1 MIKTYLFDSFY
12 SKFSSMNSLKTFF
25 SIILLIGIS
34 FAQSARDMEAE
45 NPASDNWQENY
56 RSIEAGKSKVNIYS
70 NAAVADIFV
79 WNYTWLS
86 TERTFPAIIS
96 LPTDNKVYT
105 ISLYT
110 QSQFQYLT
118 NELQNFDFEGRD
130 ISEFELLQD
139 EFERMKLG
147 TKNVRPIPGTSESIF
162 LTYCDSDD
170 ANCEQGMHWLDQFY
184 AKYYDSKQ
192 EQVLVSDLNGSDLTD
207 SEKALVRRHRVGVA
221 GMLSAFTCLLYT
233 SPSPRDISGSRMPSS
248 A

>member
-12 SKFSSMNSLKTFF
+12 IKFLSMNSLKTFL
-25 SIILLIGIS
+25 STILLISIS
-34 FAQSARDMEAE
+34 FTQSARDLEAE
-45 NPASDNWQENY
+45 NPASDNRRENY
-56 RSIEAGKSKVNIYS
+56 RSIETGKSRVNIYS

-86 TERTFPAIIS
+86 TERTFPAIMS

-105 ISLYT
+105 ISLYP
-110 QSQFQYLT
+110 QSQFQFLT
-118 NELQNFDFEGRD
+118 NELQNFDFDNRD

-170 ANCEQGMHWLDQFY
+170 ANCEEGMHWLDQFY

-192 EQVLVSDLNGSDLTD
+192 EQVLASDLNGSDLTD

-221 GMLSAFTCLLYT
+221 GMLGAFTIAIFLI
-233 SPSPRDISGSRMPSS
+233 DNS
-248 A
+248 AL

>member
-25 SIILLIGIS
+25 SIILLVGVS

-139 EFERMKLG
+139 ECERMKLG
-147 TKNVRPIPGTSESIF
+147 TKYVRPIPGTSESIF

-221 GMLSAFTCLLYT
+221 GMLSAFTIAIFLI
-233 SPSPRDISGSRMPSS
+233 DNS
-248 A
+248 AL

>member
-1 MIKTYLFDSFY
+1 
-12 SKFSSMNSLKTFF
+12 MNSLKTFF
-25 SIILLIGIS
+25 SIILLVGVS

-221 GMLSAFTCLLYT
+221 GMLSAFTIAIFLI
-233 SPSPRDISGSRMPSS
+233 DNS
-248 A
+248 AL

>member
-12 SKFSSMNSLKTFF
+12 IKFLSMNSLKTFI
-25 SIILLIGIS
+25 STILLISIS
-34 FAQSARDMEAE
+34 FTQSARDFEAE

-56 RSIEAGKSKVNIYS
+56 RSIETGKSRVNIYS

-86 TERTFPAIIS
+86 TERTFPAIMS

-105 ISLYT
+105 ISLYP
-110 QSQFQYLT
+110 QSQFQFLT
-118 NELQNFDFEGRD
+118 NELQNFDFDNRD

-147 TKNVRPIPGTSESIF
+147 TKNVRPIPATSESIF

-170 ANCEQGMHWLDQFY
+170 ANCEEGMHWLDQFY

-192 EQVLVSDLNGSDLTD
+192 EQVLASDLNGSDLTD

-221 GMLSAFTCLLYT
+221 GMLGAFTIAIFLI
-233 SPSPRDISGSRMPSS
+233 DNS
-248 A
+248 AL

>member
-110 QSQFQYLT
+110 QSHFQYLT

-221 GMLSAFTCLLYT
+221 GMLSAFTIAIFLI
-233 SPSPRDISGSRMPSS
+233 DNS
-248 A
+248 AL

>member
-25 SIILLIGIS
+25 SIILLVGVS
-34 FAQSARDMEAE
+34 FAQSARDIEAE

-221 GMLSAFTCLLYT
+221 GMLSAFTIAIFLI
-233 SPSPRDISGSRMPSS
+233 DNS
-248 A
+248 AL

>member
-12 SKFSSMNSLKTFF
+12 IKFLSMNSLKTFL
-25 SIILLIGIS
+25 STILLISIS
-34 FAQSARDMEAE
+34 FTQSARDFEAE

-221 GMLSAFTCLLYT
+221 GMLSAFTIAIFLI
-233 SPSPRDISGSRMPSS
+233 DNS
-248 A
+248 AL

>member
-1 MIKTYLFDSFY
+1 
-12 SKFSSMNSLKTFF
+12 MNSLKTFF

-34 FAQSARDMEAE
+34 FAQSARDVEAE

-105 ISLYT
+105 ISLYS

-118 NELQNFDFEGRD
+118 SELQNFDFEVRD

-184 AKYYDSKQ
+184 ARYYDSKQ

-221 GMLSAFTCLLYT
+221 GMLSAFTIAIFLI
-233 SPSPRDISGSRMPSS
+233 DNS
-248 A
+248 AL

>member
-25 SIILLIGIS
+25 SIILLVGVS

-56 RSIEAGKSKVNIYS
+56 RSIEAGISKVNIYS

-221 GMLSAFTCLLYT
+221 GMLSAFTIAIFLI
-233 SPSPRDISGSRMPSS
+233 DNS
-248 A
+248 AL